1 MSSHP
6 KIATEHLNRL
16 AVVYVRQST
25 ARQVIEHQE
34 STRLQYQLVDR
45 AVALGWAK
53 DRVLVIDDDLGL
65 SGATAEGRSGFQR
78 LLAEVSLNHVGLV
91 LGIEMSRLARSNKDW
106 HQLLELCGIFRC
118 LLADQDGLYD
128 PGDFNDRLLLGL
140 KGTMS
145 EAELHILRGRM
156 LAGSRNKAKRGELI
170 THLPFGYVRSATG
183 DVILDPV
190 TEAQEVVHL
199 VFRKFEELASA
210 RAVVRYLRTNDI
222 RLPIRPKHGERKGE
236 LDWREARYST
246 INQMLHNPTY
256 AGTYT
261 YGRFQQDPRSRH
273 LGKGPARF
281 RAGIEDWEVVIH
293 DRFPAYIGWQQ
304 YLANL
309 DTLKKN
315 CRQFSASGV
324 PRNGAALL
332 AGLLVCGRC
341 GRRLYVHYKPG
352 KRDPAYMCQGES
364 TRLAERS
371 CQRIMAPCLDALVG
385 RLLLEAVQPAAI
397 ELAIAAASAEQD
409 DAALA
414 EKQWEDRLA
423 VAEEAARVAQLR
435 FESVDPTNRLVA
447 SSLERDWEQ
456 RLSEI
461 RALTEEHSR
470 RSVAQNKTNQVGID
484 LVRDLSARIPGLL
497 VS

>member
-409 DAALA
+409 DAVVA
-414 EKQWEDRLA
+414 EQQWEDRLA
-423 VAEEAARVAQLR
+423 LAEEAARVAQLR